1 VHGLQTMDIRGRQM
15 NNLVRLVADF
25 NVELPSLGSIVLF
38 SFICSQDSDC
48 VPLVVFLI
56 LDDLTLYSRGRGL
69 PIEAVQE

>member
-38 SFICSQDSDC
+38 SFICSQDSDY